1 MELHKFSKD
10 SDLSVCLP
18 VVDHLALDVA
28 ARQTAKNVSQAIATA
43 LLPMAST
50 SDLTAVSQLIAT
62 ALLPFVQQSPSP
74 EHHPRHLSN
83 LINAQAW
90 LGQIIWDLLLGT
102 NTFATCTPRP

>member
-62 ALLPFVQQSPSP
+62 ALLP
-74 EHHPRHLSN
+74 L
-83 LINAQAW
+83 
-90 LGQIIWDLLLGT
+90 
-102 NTFATCTPRP
+102 RP